1 MKTIN
6 FKINHTYSD
15 NTIFRNLE
23 NLHISGSVKGGE
35 HTIENDKYKFVML
48 ESGAWRGNNSYF
60 YKLTEIK

>member
-23 NLHISGSVKGGE
+23 NLHVSGSVKGGE

-48 ESGAWRGNNSYF
+48 ESGA
-60 YKLTEIK
+60 